1 MESPARAA
9 LLVAVTLGLSGCFE
23 SQRDETFNDTVVG
36 DDVDVRV
43 LHAVTDAP
51 SLRLE
56 AGGEVRAE
64 TLDYGKVATFSLPA
78 NHHRF
83 EAAGYTGR
91 EAPEPLLDNLE
102 GNLTE
107 GMRHDLLLAG
117 SLADDSARAIL
128 LEQDDEPFDPEDE
141 EDEEDNGEGD
151 GEADS
156 DEDEPDRDV
165 RFRAAHLAPD
175 TGAVDLYLG
184 GDTSG
189 SPDATLSYGNASEA
203 VRVQSG
209 VYRVQITWAGE
220 SDAIY
225 DSDSVLG
232 WDAGD
237 DLLLAVTPATGV
249 QGADDSDLS
258 LIEVDGEQ
266 SRRIPDKRQ
275 RAELALVNASG
286 NSVDFV
292 AQDGTFSRTDIAS
305 IGQEPDGGGYIPDIA
320 ARNYS
325 VDFQVGNGACD
336 YCYGIG
342 FKQGNAGM
350 LVLRELPT
358 DSAESATA
366 SFLTNDARPVATN
379 ARVRIANA
387 ASERQE
393 ALDAYLIESGC
404 GATNSLPEEG
414 VIPEPIVSG
423 LRYPNR
429 SPMLPV
435 PEAPEDGYQLVVT
448 THGNPDNELL
458 CESVDPEIRG
468 IHELIL
474 AQEPESDGGDN
485 PLELIRVGDVR

>member
-128 LEQDDEPFDPEDE
+128 LEQDDEPFDPEDQ
-141 EDEEDNGEGD
+141 EDEEDNGEDD
-151 GEADS
+151 GEAGS

-189 SPDATLSYGNASEA
+189 SPDATLSYGDVSEA
-203 VRVQSG
+203 IRVESG
-209 VYRVQITWAGE
+209 VYRFLITRAGE
-220 SDAIY
+220 SDPIY

-232 WDAGD
+232 WDTGD
-237 DLLLAVTPATGV
+237 DLLLAVTPAIGV
-249 QGADDSDLS
+249 QEDSDLS

-266 SRRIPDKRQ
+266 SRRIPGDGQ
-275 RAELALVNASG
+275 GAEIAFVNGSASK
-286 NSVDFV
+286 V
-292 AQDGTFSRTDIAS
+292 
-305 IGQEPDGGGYIPDIA
+305 
-320 ARNYS
+320 
-325 VDFQVGNGACD
+325 
-336 YCYGIG
+336 
-342 FKQGNAGM
+342 
-350 LVLRELPT
+350 
-358 DSAESATA
+358 SAESSDGTITWQDVDSLSKAPVDGYDPVGGGSYQLDFTSDGGAAGSYGFSLAKGSAGTVVLRSWPPSDSTEA
-366 SFLTNDARPVATN
+366 SLLINDARSVATN
-379 ARVRIANA
+379 ARARILNTWPNDPDNDG
-387 ASERQE
+387 
-393 ALDAYLIESGC
+393 DAEPVDVYLVEGSGC
-404 GATNSLPEEG
+404 ENPLSGDG
-414 VIPEPIVSG
+414 VVPEPVVGS
-423 LRYPNR
+423 LAYSNR
-429 SPMLPV
+429 SSMLPV
-435 PEAPEDGYQLVVT
+435 RPGDYQLVVT
-448 THGNPDNELL
+448 EPDDPGTQLL
-458 CESVDPEIRG
+458 CEDSVSLQAQG
-468 IHELIL
+468 LYELVV
-474 AQEPESDGGDN
+474 AQDSDSGLIQVGG
-485 PLELIRVGDVR
+485 VR

>member
-128 LEQDDEPFDPEDE
+128 LEQDDEPFDPEDQ

-266 SRRIPDKRQ
+266 SRRVPDVQ
-275 RAELALVNASG
+275 QDAAFEFVNASNEDVKVSG
-286 NSVDFV
+286 GDPISTGTV
-292 AQDGTFSRTDIAS
+292 ASLGKKD
-305 IGQEPDGGGYIPDIA
+305 PGGYKGLEAGRYTLALDSQESDA
-320 ARNYS
+320 SGSYGFSLARGS
-325 VDFQVGNGACD
+325 
-336 YCYGIG
+336 
-342 FKQGNAGM
+342 AGTV
-350 LVLRELPT
+350 VLRSLPPSGS
-358 DSAESATA
+358 DESTEA
-366 SFLTNDARPVATN
+366 SLLINDARPVATN
-379 ARVRIANA
+379 ARVRILNTWFNDPDGDDA
-387 ASERQE
+387 AEPV
-393 ALDAYLIESGC
+393 DVYLVEGSGC
-404 GATNSLPEEG
+404 ENPLSGNG
-414 VIPEPIVSG
+414 VVPEPVVGS
-423 LRYPNR
+423 LAYSN
-429 SPMLPV
+429 SSSMLPV
-435 PEAPEDGYQLVVT
+435 QPGDYQLVVT
-448 THGNPDNELL
+448 QPDDPSAQLL
-458 CESVDPEIRG
+458 CDDSVSLQAQG
-468 IHELIL
+468 LYELVVAHL
-474 AQEPESDGGDN
+474 QDGSDSGLIQVGG
-485 PLELIRVGDVR
+485 VR